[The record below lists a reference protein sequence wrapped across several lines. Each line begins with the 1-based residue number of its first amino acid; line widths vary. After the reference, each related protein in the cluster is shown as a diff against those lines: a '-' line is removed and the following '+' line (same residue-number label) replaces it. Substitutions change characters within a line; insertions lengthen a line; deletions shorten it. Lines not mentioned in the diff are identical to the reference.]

1 MELINKKKGITEKE
15 GHNHSGYFDLI
26 NMSESE
32 KAHQMDI
39 QEAIFTELVNTE
51 LSVLFKEKRSYSW
64 NNIKK
69 KVIQLEDGDVSATNL
84 PG

>member
-32 KAHQMDI
+32 KAH
-39 QEAIFTELVNTE
+39 
-51 LSVLFKEKRSYSW
+51 
-64 NNIKK
+64 
-69 KVIQLEDGDVSATNL
+69 
-84 PG
+84 